1 MKFRIADQKDLD
13 EILTVQKRA
22 GRIYYDE
29 TSAITCY

>member
-22 GRIYYDE
+22 GRNYYDE
-29 TSAITCY
+29 TSPITCY